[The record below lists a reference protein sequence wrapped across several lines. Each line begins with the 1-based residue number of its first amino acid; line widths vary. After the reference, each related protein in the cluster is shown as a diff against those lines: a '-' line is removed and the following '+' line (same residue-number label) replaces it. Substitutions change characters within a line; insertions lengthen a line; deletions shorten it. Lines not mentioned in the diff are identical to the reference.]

1 MNVNRPDWLKIKYA
15 GSGQSGRFEEIA
27 EMIKSLQLHTVCEEA
42 NCPNA
47 LECFSKQTA
56 TFMILGNVCSR
67 NCRFCNVTGGKPL
80 PVDPQEPANVAEAAR
95 KLGLK
100 YVVVTSVTRDDL
112 PDGGA
117 SQFAKVIHA
126 LKEISD
132 DIAVE
137 VLTPDFQG
145 DIDALSAVVN
155 AKPKVINHNVETIER
170 LYPLVRPEAN
180 YKRSLEFISRVKKL
194 DPDIFSKSGFMV
206 GLGETKDEVEKLLR
220 DLCEH
225 GCDIVTIGQ
234 YLQPTAQHYPVQEY
248 VHPDVFRMYKEMGL
262 EMGFRFIAS
271 APFVRSS
278 YQAGEAFA

>member
-1 MNVNRPDWLKIKYA
+1 MSANKPDWLKIKY
-15 GSGQSGRFEEIA
+15 SGGQGDKFAEIA
-27 EMIKSLQLHTVCEEA
+27 EMIKGLKLHTVCKEA

-47 LECFSKQTA
+47 LECFTKQTA

-80 PVDPQEPANVAEAAR
+80 PVDPAEPEHVAEAAR

-117 SQFAKVIHA
+117 SQFVKVIHA
-126 LKEISD
+126 LKEISE

-145 DIDALSAVVN
+145 DIDALATVVK

-170 LYPLVRPEAN
+170 LYPQVRPEAN
-180 YKRSLEFISRVKKL
+180 YRRSLEFISRVKQL
-194 DPDIFSKSGFMV
+194 DPEIFSKSGFMV

-220 DLCEH
+220 DLYEH

-248 VHPDVFRMYKEMGL
+248 VHPDVFQMYKEMGL
-262 EMGFRFIAS
+262 EMGFRYIAS